1 MHIYWHGSVWSLL
14 FRTAK
19 GSVAVRNF
27 GSNNLIGNTLS
38 AMLEIARNR
47 EGIFYI
53 CSPPAFTNDRGSQND
68 G

>member
-27 GSNNLIGNTLS
+27 GSNNLIGNTLRLCWKS
-38 AMLEIARNR
+38 H
-47 EGIFYI
+47 GIGRVFSI
-53 CSPPAFTNDRGSQND
+53 FVVPQLLLMIEVAK
-68 G
+68 